1 MDKKNFSLSY
11 YKDAADGMHMQRVD
25 HSEEAQHPHS
35 HEYFQIYYI
44 LKGSLLHCTE
54 QESSLL
60 SQGDMFIV
68 PPGRVHSIR
77 QSEPSVFYSFSF
89 MRETLRLG
97 VPGGFANDFLDAL
110 AVADRVRAKI
120 TVPSHEI
127 LLADSIMDGIYKEF
141 TAKQHGYG
149 DVIRAYACILITMF
163 ARIYF
168 DTEPEQIHLT
178 PPDNRRQIL
187 FAVDFLKT
195 NYAEEISLDE
205 IAQRSAL
212 SKSSFCRIFK
222 ELTGETFHAYLNRC
236 RINGAKEYIK
246 KGYKISG
253 IYGLCGYSDF
263 STFYRNF
270 KKITGMSPAA
280 YQQKVR

>member
-1 MDKKNFSLSY
+1 MRSAVDKNSREYLENKMKSARHSLLLVIIFTIVNLVLLL
-11 YKDAADGMHMQRVD
+11 ADGNT
-25 HSEEAQHPHS
+25 
-35 HEYFQIYYI
+35 YF
-44 LKGSLLHCTE
+44 LFSA
-54 QESSLL
+54 S
-60 SQGDMFIV
+60 V
-68 PPGRVHSIR
+68 PFYLTVFGMGMDAEMGI
-77 QSEPSVFYSFSF
+77 SVFTTTALVISAVILAAYLLCWIFSKRKVGWYTVALVLFIIDTALLVLMALSFD
-89 MRETLRLG
+89 
-97 VPGGFANDFLDAL
+97 V
-110 AVADRVRAKI
+110 
-120 TVPSHEI
+120 
-127 LLADSIMDGIYKEF
+127 LADSIMDGIYKEF